1 MLQAAIIVLAGWFV
15 FSPAIHGGWLWD
27 DHEIRDNPTLHE
39 GLGGLGKIWVAP
51 ATTDYYPVD
60 ATLLWAEW
68 HLWRD
73 RVAGYHLTNVGLHLL
88 GAFLFW
94 RLLKKIGV
102 RFAWLGGLLFVV
114 HPLAV
119 ESVAWISEIKNTL
132 SLPLML
138 LAMIAW
144 MDWDAIRWS
153 ELPPTRSFDSAEK
166 IAPTILPNEARS
178 GQHAP
183 PYYGL
188 SLLCFV
194 TAMLSKSSVVMF
206 PAILLLHAWWRRGRV
221 GWADFRAAAPYFFV
235 ALILGL
241 VAIHFQSGRA
251 MGDWR
256 TPDAG
261 VVSRFGGAGLA
272 IGFYFWK
279 CVFPLEVMPI
289 YPGWSVSTT
298 SLVAFLPWLVLGGIV
313 FGLLLIR
320 SPEFFGRK
328 KAQIDSRVSSRVSR
342 APMGARESQP
352 QSQAILRLF
361 AANLLLGLGWF
372 GLFLVPVLGFVPMAY
387 QHFAPVGD
395 QLVYLSLLGIIGLAT
410 AAISKFEFRNSKLGL
425 FVVVALI
432 AALAIE
438 SRSYAGIFVNQEAM
452 WTYNAEH
459 NARTSSVYS
468 NLGFILNRDGQF
480 EKAVGS
486 YEKAIQ
492 LDPEDSAAEDELAGV
507 LADQNRL
514 PEAIP
519 HYERAIAL
527 YQRELQLDPGLR
539 GVDNKLGLDLTKVG
553 RTAEAAAQFEHALRR
568 NPDSYEVHTNLGLA
582 LFRLGRTAEAI
593 SHYEAAARLN
603 PGSAMIQTNLGY
615 ALVVA
620 GRPSEAIIPYEQALR
635 ADPEYPGAHNNL
647 GYALAQLGR
656 FPEAR
661 NQFEAA
667 LRLRPDDADARSN
680 LARLPAAQSSP

>member
-1 MLQAAIIVLAGWFV
+1 MLQAALIVLAGWYV
-15 FSPAIHGGWLWD
+15 FSPAIHGDWLWD

-60 ATLLWAEW
+60 ATVLWAEW

-73 RVAGYHLTNVGLHLL
+73 NVTGYHLANLGLHLL
-88 GAFLFW
+88 GAFLIW
-94 RLLKKIGV
+94 RLLEKIGV

-132 SLPLML
+132 SLPLL
-138 LAMIAW
+138 LMAMSFWI
-144 MDWDAIRWS
+144 DSENSKFEIRNS
-153 ELPPTRSFDSAEK
+153 K
-166 IAPTILPNEARS
+166 
-178 GQHAP
+178 
-183 PYYGL
+183 YYL

-194 TAMLSKSSVVMF
+194 AAMLSKSSVVMF
-206 PAILLLHAWWRRGRV
+206 PAILLLHAWWRRGRI
-221 GWADFRAAAPYFFV
+221 GWADVRAAVPFFGI

-256 TPDAG
+256 TADEGMLA
-261 VVSRFGGAGLA
+261 RIGGAGLA

-279 CVFPLEVMPI
+279 CVFPREVMPI
-289 YPGWSVSTT
+289 YPGWSVSAT
-298 SLVAFLPWLVLGGIV
+298 SFVAFIPWLILGGLLFGLILVRAPQFWPKKGAKSAKNSGFRFQVSSFAKDAV
-313 FGLLLIR
+313 FG
-320 SPEFFGRK
+320 
-328 KAQIDSRVSSRVSR
+328 A
-342 APMGARESQP
+342 
-352 QSQAILRLF
+352 
-361 AANLLLGLGWF
+361 GWF
-372 GLFLVPVLGFVPMAY
+372 VLFLLPVLGFIPMAY

-395 QLVYLSLLGIIGLAT
+395 QLVYLPLLGIIGLAA

-432 AALAIE
+432 AALAFE
-438 SRSYAGIFVNQEAM
+438 SHRYAGIFVNQKTM
-452 WTYNAEH
+452 WTYNSEH
-459 NARTSSVYS
+459 NSRTASVYS
-468 NLGFILNRDGQF
+468 NLGFVLNRDGQF

-507 LADQNRL
+507 LAGQNRL

-519 HYERAIAL
+519 HYERAITL
-527 YQRELQLDPGLR
+527 YQRELQRDPGLR
-539 GVDNKLGLDLTKVG
+539 GVYNKLGLDLTKVG
-553 RTAEAAAQFEHALRR
+553 RLADAAKQFEQALRW
-568 NPDSYEVHTNLGLA
+568 NPDSYEAHTNLGLV
-582 LFRLGRTAEAI
+582 LFRLGRISEAI
-593 SHYEAAARLN
+593 SHYEAAARLD

-620 GRPSEAIIPYEQALR
+620 GRPSEAIAHYEQALR
-635 ADPEYPGAHNNL
+635 MDPDYPGAYNNL

-656 FPEAR
+656 FSEAR
-661 NQFEAA
+661 SQFEEA
-667 LRLRPDDADARSN
+667 LRRRPDDADARSN
-680 LARLPAAQSSP
+680 LARLPQPQPAP